1 MWHRLAPWLRTF
13 IVFFMTPSSS
23 MAQGRVPITW
33 EVPHGLDCISP
44 ASLAQEV
51 EARLRQ
57 PLDLDL
63 ELEVHGRA
71 ERSSAGVRAT
81 LELRTHD
88 EVLIGTRTVETEGE
102 CHGLDDVLPV
112 VIAMMLNVPRE
123 ELALFV
129 RTRPEPPPPQPELP
143 EPAPREFRAG
153 NETSVSSVLV
163 AGVLPDVALGARLMS
178 MAVIDGFSAIALD
191 VIAIPE
197 HVRPVENG
205 VIMFRLMSIGVG
217 TCAMGALIESW
228 FRLEGCVGIRVD
240 ALWVEPSGFEENRS
254 AMTWMLGGDV
264 AGRVLFRLWG
274 PLWAGVG
281 LGVHVPLPSSA
292 FAYRAPTGE
301 IHEIHRVAP
310 LAGRLDFGLALRFE

>member
-1 MWHRLAPWLRTF
+1 MWHRLAPWFQTF
-13 IVFFMTPSSS
+13 IAILMTPSSS
-23 MAQGRVPITW
+23 IAQGRVPITW
-33 EVPHGLDCISP
+33 EVSREIDCMSS
-44 ASLAQEV
+44 AVLAQEV

-57 PLDLDL
+57 PLDLEL

-71 ERSSAGVRAT
+71 ERSPDGVRAT
-81 LELRTHD
+81 LSLRTR
-88 EVLIGTRTVETEGE
+88 EGALIGTRTVETEGE

-129 RTRPEPPPPQPELP
+129 RARPEPPPPELP
-143 EPAPREFRAG
+143 RPVPREFRAG
-153 NETSVSSVLV
+153 NETTVSGVLV
-163 AGVLPDVALGARLMS
+163 AGVLPDVALGVRLMS
-178 MAVIDGFSAIALD
+178 VAVIDGFSAVALD

-197 HVRPVENG
+197 HVRPAGGG

-217 TCAMGALIESW
+217 TCAMGGSIESW
-228 FRLEGCVGIRVD
+228 LRLEACVGVRVD
-240 ALWVEPSGFEENRS
+240 ALWVEPSGFEENRPT
-254 AMTWMLGGDV
+254 MTWMLGGDV
-264 AGRVLFRLWG
+264 AGRALFRLEG

-292 FAYRAPTGE
+292 FAYRGPTGE

-310 LAGRLDFGLALRFE
+310 LAGRLDFGLTLRFE